1 MSEASNAD
9 ADADADVDEEV
20 IIKVSD
26 YLDGS
31 LAGSERAEVAKKIE
45 SDAIWKRTHDEMV
58 EARKMISGMR
68 KAKPP
73 ETFVE
78 DVTGTINKRSGG
90 AFFGRRTLGDRVPF
104 FMIFIVAIVALAV
117 IFFLMRSSSTGSLK
131 VDKKHDT
138 PTQPTKPVPTP

>member
-1 MSEASNAD
+1 MSEANNAGATD
-9 ADADADVDEEV
+9 ATDDVDDEI
-20 IIKVSD
+20 IIKVTD

-31 LAGSERAEVAKKIE
+31 LSAAERADVAKKIE
-45 SDAIWKRTHDEMV
+45 NDAVWKRTHEEMI

-104 FMIFIVAIVALAV
+104 GVLLVVAIVALAV

-131 VDKKHDT
+131 VDKKQQTHE
-138 PTQPTKPVPTP
+138 PQKPVPTP

>member
-1 MSEASNAD
+1 MSETEAAE
-9 ADADADVDEEV
+9 DVDDEV

-26 YLDGS
+26 YLDGA
-31 LAGSERAEVAKKIE
+31 LKDPERAEVAKKVE
-45 SDAIWKRTHDEMV
+45 TDPVWKQTHDEMV

-78 DVTGTINKRSGG
+78 DVTATIRKRSAG

-104 FMIFIVAIVALAV
+104 GALLVVAIIALAA
-117 IFFLMRSSSTGSLK
+117 IFYLMRSSSTGSLK
-131 VDKKHDT
+131 VEKHDT
-138 PTQPTKPVPTP
+138 PTQEPARPVPTP